1 MASHIFLYFILR
13 MLRIIS
19 MEEWFFEDFMQLMI
33 AWLNS
38 QMDSCGNTW
47 QTNAAG
53 RGFFTYYKLV
63 WDPNGMSGF
72 EISLIVIS
80 T

>member
-1 MASHIFLYFILR
+1 MAIHIFLDFILR

-19 MEEWFFEDFMQLMI
+19 MEEWFFEEFMQLMI

-47 QTNAAG
+47 QTNAMS